1 MVPVGDT
8 SEDYIAGS
16 TTIASID
23 TYVRGNLPRFLTA
36 PIFRVPPVLVNHLLI
51 VDLLRQETLPS
62 EHETEITLIIVEQIL
77 FYEQEFERK
86 AIEVPK

>member
-23 TYVRGNLPRFLTA
+23 VRGNLPRFLTA